1 MNNELLLNE
10 NELKRCQK
18 LIENSIKKIVAE
30 SGSKGVV
37 LGLSGGVDSSVV
49 LKLAYNSGT
58 DVYALILPEESVTGM
73 DDVRDAEDLAKN
85 LGVRYSIIQI
95 NPILESIEKNFP
107 WNKFSAERKQISW
120 GNVKARIR
128 MVLNYLVSNIDNR
141 IVLGTGNK
149 TEILLGYTTKYGDNA
164 VDIQPIG
171 DLYKTQVKQ
180 LAEYLKIPKGIIEKE
195 PSAGLWEGQTDEG
208 ELGASY
214 EEIDKILFYLID
226 KKFSAGEISYKVGVD
241 SELIKKISEMVEKN
255 RHKRMVPRITRLFD

>member
-1 MNNELLLNE
+1 MITLNDKK
-10 NELKRCQK
+10 LKKCAG

-58 DVYALILPEESVTGM
+58 DVYALILPEESVTRM

-95 NPILESIEKNFP
+95 NPFLESIEKNFP

-195 PSAGLWEGQTDEG
+195 PSAGLWKGQTDEG

-214 EEIDKILFYLID
+214 RDIDRILHLLVD
-226 KKFSAGEISYKVGVD
+226 KKYSIEKTAEKLKVD
-241 SELIKKISEMVEKN
+241 IELIKSIYSRMN
-255 RHKRMVPRITRLFD
+255 RNEHKRVMPEIVRLTL